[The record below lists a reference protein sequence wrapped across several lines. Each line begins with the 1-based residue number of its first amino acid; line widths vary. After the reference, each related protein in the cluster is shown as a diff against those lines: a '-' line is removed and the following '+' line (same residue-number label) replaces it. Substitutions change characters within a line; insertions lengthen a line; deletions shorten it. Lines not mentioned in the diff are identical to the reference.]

1 MFLNPRLATLLHP
14 LESNIKLKAIKL
26 SLPSELGEV
35 YKGPLSTA
43 HRDQARQ
50 TPHLTMLLSLD
61 SEPDVLVYKNY
72 HPLGG
77 SSAALG
83 GMWGSGIVL
92 CTCLAGSAL
101 SSFTSYATGWAKY
114 PRKAQSGA
122 LGGNVHPPKLPLR
135 VTRSSSGAG
144 SAGRGGLEEGLGGMG
159 HA

>member
-50 TPHLTMLLSLD
+50 TPHLTMFLSLN
-61 SEPDVLVYKNY
+61 SEPNVLVYKNY
-72 HPLGG
+72 HPLGV

-92 CTCLAGSAL
+92 CPYLAGSAL
-101 SSFTSYATGWAKY
+101 SSFTSYASMAKY
-114 PRKAQSGA
+114 PRKAQSRGRRRERTPTKA
-122 LGGNVHPPKLPLR
+122 TPASNQIQLWGW
-135 VTRSSSGAG
+135 
-144 SAGRGGLEEGLGGMG
+144 SAGRGGLEKGLVVMG